1 MFRRTLFAAAG
12 AALVAL
18 MMPAVPA
25 AAGGFC
31 HSVPTDATGTAV
43 EMKDACFTPT
53 VLHVKPGQ
61 AITWVNRDGFAHV
74 VIGAGG
80 TWGGFDELARG
91 DSVTYRFG
99 APGVYPYFCML
110 HPGMIG
116 AVVVG
121 DGSAPG
127 EAGSISVADLQNPSP
142 HAAGGADGSDPAPVV
157 ALAGGA
163 ALGAGLAAGVALLLR
178 RRARRTPA
186 A

>member
-1 MFRRTLFAAAG
+1 MFRRTLLAAAG

-18 MMPAVPA
+18 MMPAVPVS
-25 AAGGFC
+25 AGGFC
-31 HSVPTDATGTAV
+31 HSDSTDATGTAV

-53 VLHVKPGQ
+53 VLHVKLGQ
-61 AITWVNRDGFAHV
+61 AITWVNRDGFAHM

-80 TWGGFDELARG
+80 TWGGFDELAGG

-99 APGVYPYFCML
+99 APGVYPYFCVL

-121 DGSAPG
+121 DGTAPG
-127 EAGSISVADLQNPSP
+127 KAASISVADLQVPSP
-142 HAAGGADGSDPAPVV
+142 NAAGGAGSDPAPVG

-163 ALGAGLAAGVALLLR
+163 ALGAGVAAAVTLLLR
-178 RRARRTPA
+178 RRGRRTPA